1 MDAMNAMNAMNGRA
15 PDAYPPWRAAPDG
28 HPPGRE
34 SPPPAPPDPDDHL
47 LAAMAEAD
55 DGRRAGGVAGAA
67 DAARAGAA
75 RRDRGGVGV
84 GDAAVHGVHPDRRV
98 AGAGP
103 GAVADGGRRGRN
115 AMDAMHAMN
124 AMNGRAPDGYPPW
137 RAAPDGH
144 PPGRESPPPA
154 SPGPDDALLAAIAET
169 VREVRT
175 LDATIAAADADL
187 ARLPTLL
194 AWLVRVRHPVLW
206 LICVPR
212 HEAAAALAAP
222 SHAAAAAPPHGRRRI
237 GLRPALLLALLAL
250 LALALLA
257 LALLAPAL
265 LGASGM
271 AMLGEAVR

>member
-1 MDAMNAMNAMNGRA
+1 MD
-15 PDAYPPWRAAPDG
+15 
-28 HPPGRE
+28 
-34 SPPPAPPDPDDHL
+34 
-47 LAAMAEAD
+47 
-55 DGRRAGGVAGAA
+55 
-67 DAARAGAA
+67 
-75 RRDRGGVGV
+75 
-84 GDAAVHGVHPDRRV
+84 
-98 AGAGP
+98 
-103 GAVADGGRRGRN
+103 
-115 AMDAMHAMN
+115 AMN

-137 RAAPDGH
+137 RAAP
-144 PPGRESPPPA
+144 PPA
-154 SPGPDDALLAAIAET
+154 PPDPDDELLAAIAAT

-212 HEAAAALAAP
+212 HEAAAALTAP
-222 SHAAAAAPPHGRRRI
+222 DPAAAAAPHGRRRMA
-237 GLRPALLLALLAL
+237 LLPALLPL

-257 LALLAPAL
+257 LALLALAL

>member
-1 MDAMNAMNAMNGRA
+1 MD
-15 PDAYPPWRAAPDG
+15 
-28 HPPGRE
+28 
-34 SPPPAPPDPDDHL
+34 
-47 LAAMAEAD
+47 
-55 DGRRAGGVAGAA
+55 
-67 DAARAGAA
+67 
-75 RRDRGGVGV
+75 
-84 GDAAVHGVHPDRRV
+84 
-98 AGAGP
+98 
-103 GAVADGGRRGRN
+103 
-115 AMDAMHAMN
+115 AMN

-137 RAAPDGH
+137 RAAA
-144 PPGRESPPPA
+144 PPSPPD
-154 SPGPDDALLAAIAET
+154 PDDELLAAIAAT

-212 HEAAAALAAP
+212 HEAAAALTAP
-222 SHAAAAAPPHGRRRI
+222 DLAAAAAPHGRRRM
-237 GLRPALLLALLAL
+237 ALL

-257 LALLAPAL
+257 LALLALAL

>member
-1 MDAMNAMNAMNGRA
+1 MD
-15 PDAYPPWRAAPDG
+15 
-28 HPPGRE
+28 
-34 SPPPAPPDPDDHL
+34 
-47 LAAMAEAD
+47 
-55 DGRRAGGVAGAA
+55 
-67 DAARAGAA
+67 
-75 RRDRGGVGV
+75 
-84 GDAAVHGVHPDRRV
+84 
-98 AGAGP
+98 
-103 GAVADGGRRGRN
+103 
-115 AMDAMHAMN
+115 AMN

-137 RAAPDGH
+137 RAAP
-144 PPGRESPPPA
+144 PPA
-154 SPGPDDALLAAIAET
+154 PPDPDDELLAAIAAT

-212 HEAAAALAAP
+212 HEAAAELTAP
-222 SHAAAAAPPHGRRRI
+222 YPAAAAAPHGRRRM
-237 GLRPALLLALLAL
+237 ALLLALAL